1 MRIGRS
7 GQKAIFATRSHE
19 SCYAV
24 RHATVS
30 CPSGLIN
37 TLQSRGACPQLPVAL
52 LFTAL
57 SCPDESGQTSYSY
70 AAREDYT
77 APKWPE
83 GLPAELRVQS
93 RPSTR
98 SSGGV
103 FLCTVPLLPP
113 GAAPGSSLNLP
124 TASCPSSKLSCLVP
138 FSSTP
143 PLPLLHHLAFPIWL
157 LSRRPHV
164 IRLSC
169 TAQHWAANCP
179 GGHRD

>member
-1 MRIGRS
+1 MLLCRVQWGRS
-7 GQKAIFATRSHE
+7 IVTQYYCRADKLDIALRST
-19 SCYAV
+19 AP
-24 RHATVS
+24 S
-30 CPSGLIN
+30 CPTRVGKLVIV
-37 TLQSRGACPQLPVAL
+37 TLPGR
-52 LFTAL
+52 T
-57 SCPDESGQTSYSY
+57 TSL
-70 AAREDYT
+70 
-77 APKWPE
+77 KWPE

-113 GAAPGSSLNLP
+113 GAAPGSSPNLP

-138 FSSTP
+138 SSSTP
-143 PLPLLHHLAFPIWL
+143 PLPLPHHLAFPIWL

-179 GGHRD
+179 GGHRDSAQG